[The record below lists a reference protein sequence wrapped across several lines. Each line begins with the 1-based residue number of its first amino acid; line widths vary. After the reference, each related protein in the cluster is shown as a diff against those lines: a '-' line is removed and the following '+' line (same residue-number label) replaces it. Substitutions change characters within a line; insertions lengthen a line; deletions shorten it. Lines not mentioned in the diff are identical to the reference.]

1 MDFLSTI
8 REIKTRTRGFS
19 VPGFTP
25 DPIGTLLRRGYLQQP
40 VGHHGR
46 PLLRPL

>member
-8 REIKTRTRGFS
+8 RKIKTLTRGFS
-19 VPGFTP
+19 APGFAP
-25 DPIGTLLRRGYLQQP
+25 DPIGTLLRRGHLQQP
-40 VGHHGR
+40 VRHHGR